1 MAQTCRYQQV
11 NMAEVQTP
19 AGASARDTVLMALSV
34 LVLLAGIVAFYWFD
48 EQALPVRIL
57 MVIVGLAAGA
67 GLMWFTWYGRE
78 FWQFVLAAR
87 VELRKVVWPERDE
100 TVKTTYVVFGFAIVM
115 GLFFWLLDMGLT
127 FLTRLLGGQAG

>member
-1 MAQTCRYQQV
+1 
-11 NMAEVQTP
+11 MAEVQTP
-19 AGASARDTVLMALSV
+19 EGASSRDTVLMSLSIVV
-34 LVLLAGIVAFYWFD
+34 LFAGIVGFYWFD
-48 EQALPVRIL
+48 EQGLSIRIA

-87 VELRKVVWPERDE
+87 IELRKVVWPERDE

-127 FLTRLLGGQAG
+127 FLTRLLGGQTG

>member
-1 MAQTCRYQQV
+1 M
-11 NMAEVQTP
+11 
-19 AGASARDTVLMALSV
+19 LMTLSFV
-34 LVLLAGIVAFYWFD
+34 VLLAGIVAFYWFD
-48 EQALPVRIL
+48 EQALPIRIA

-87 VELRKVVWPERDE
+87 IELRKVVGRSDE

-127 FLTRLLGGQAG
+127 FLTRLLGGQTG